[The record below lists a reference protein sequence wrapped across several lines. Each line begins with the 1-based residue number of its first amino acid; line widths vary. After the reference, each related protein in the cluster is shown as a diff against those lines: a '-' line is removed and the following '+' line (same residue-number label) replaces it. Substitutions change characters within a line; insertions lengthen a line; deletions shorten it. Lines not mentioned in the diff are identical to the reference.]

1 MSESN
6 NTTLPRS
13 DAERKDYIAEL
24 FARINLPSDLALH
37 LTKGRGGEVYYA
49 ILYHFDPKSDQK
61 RTIKEEIVGNS
72 PAEVMEE
79 MIAFLEKNQLI
90 PLTPQA
96 TDKGWRQVKVSLKG
110 YSADEAPT
118 PSLSEGEEWE
128 EEFDKRVPPRGLH
141 PSAGD
146 FNENGESEIKEFGYK
161 RLVGDEIFTV
171 TDWGNIKTFI
181 RTLLSQTLS
190 NERQRMM
197 QLGEDL
203 VTIFEGIELGDND
216 KTYINAIKDYQS
228 NIRLSNP
235 QPWKLNT

>member
-96 TDKGWRQVKVSLKG
+96 TDKGCCKNCLAGGASG
-110 YSADEAPT
+110 YNPAGCTNANCSCHSPT
-118 PSLSEGEEWE
+118 EVEEWE
-128 EEFDKRVPPRGLH
+128 KELTNLAIGF
-141 PSAGD
+141 AGQRPQHAIYD
-146 FNENGESEIKEFGYK
+146 MTELKS
-161 RLVGDEIFTV
+161 
-171 TDWGNIKTFI
+171 FI
-181 RTLLSQTLS
+181 RTLLSQTLA
-190 NERQRMM
+190 NERQRHERTLIALLPLAKGYIHDHDVGRNREMIA
-197 QLGEDL
+197 EAE
-203 VTIFEGIELGDND
+203 VELERLEVYQQ
-216 KTYINAIKDYQS
+216 KIKSS
-228 NIRLSNP
+228 NS
-235 QPWKLNT
+235 

>member
-6 NTTLPRS
+6 NTTPPRS

-110 YSADEAPT
+110 YFADEAPT

-128 EEFDKRVPPRGLH
+128 EEFDEH
-141 PSAGD
+141 YA
-146 FNENGESEIKEFGYK
+146 EIGI
-161 RLVGDEIFTV
+161 VGDRKFREFLPYTYQHLK
-171 TDWGNIKTFI
+171 DFI
-181 RTLLSQTLS
+181 RTLLSQALS
-190 NERQRMM
+190 NERERMVAI
-197 QLGEDL
+197 GE
-203 VTIFEGIELGDND
+203 ELKYEDPRVKGHKLHPTEKWTDCEACREN
-216 KTYINAIKDYQS
+216 YINNAAITTYQQKIKS
-228 NIRLSNP
+228 PLPTN
-235 QPWKLNT
+235 